1 MCFGWLFSSL
11 AEPGRGIVPGPRDEG
26 VEEVFEVGE
35 GVFGAAPL
43 QVFMDRHE
51 GGEPEAGGGYPAD
64 EGMGLGRRLAVG
76 LGHGRLEAMLLGQP
90 AEPEEGEFGGQF
102 SLEGA
107 DAGSQGA
114 LGIDMRFTS

>member
-64 EGMGLGRRLAVG
+64 EGMGLGRGLAVG
-76 LGHGRLEAMLLGQP
+76 AGRGRLEAMLLGQL